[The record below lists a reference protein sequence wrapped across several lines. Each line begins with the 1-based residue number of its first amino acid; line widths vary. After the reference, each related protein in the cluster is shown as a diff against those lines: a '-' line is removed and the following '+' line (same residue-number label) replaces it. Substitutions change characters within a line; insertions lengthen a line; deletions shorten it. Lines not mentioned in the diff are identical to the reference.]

1 MPTKSLNPDL
11 REKRAELKLLLIG
24 LLGNRC
30 EHPSCPNLF
39 VTNPALHECL
49 VPFGGIQGVSN
60 PELDKLLALHIAN
73 VMILCNEPCHL
84 NFKPGVETALEVL
97 KNRLPG
103 FYKGFGFNTA
113 DDAILDFQN
122 KLAEMQQKGV
132 LKTRLRSF
140 V

>member
-39 VTNPALHECL
+39 VMNPALHECL
-49 VPFGGIQGVSN
+49 VPFDKIQKVSN

-73 VMILCNEPCHL
+73 IMILCNEPCHL
-84 NFKPGVETALEVL
+84 NFKPSVETALEIL

-122 KLAEMQQKGV
+122 KLAEMQQKGI

-140 V
+140 I